1 MIRFLES
8 LVLSGHYR
16 SAVTES
22 SRIGKRRRS
31 RFRPSGLLEAA
42 PLERLIPSST
52 IFPKYDTDQTPEFA
66 GQSSTSFAADI
77 PDCVRHVGAVRSIQP
92 LKSDL

>member
-22 SRIGKRRRS
+22 SRVGKTRRFRL
-31 RFRPSGLLEAA
+31 RPSGLVEGA
-42 PLERLIPSST
+42 LERPIPSPT
-52 IFPKYDTDQTPEFA
+52 ISPNTTADQTLEFA
-66 GQSSTSFAADI
+66 GQSSTSFSADI
-77 PDCVRHVGAVRSIQP
+77 PDWGRHFGALRSVRP